1 MHWHGRF
8 NENVIMKTPTTP
20 YSITVQEKAQI
31 TRKFLESQGW
41 KLVEEKP
48 LFESFEHT
56 KNADLKCSI
65 GLYGGFSIVELHWC
79 NKTPE
84 REFST
89 INNELTIDDYHTIIR
104 LLNVRV

>member
-1 MHWHGRF
+1 MT
-8 NENVIMKTPTTP
+8 I
-20 YSITVQEKAQI
+20 QEKN
-31 TRKFLESQGW
+31 E
-41 KLVEEKP
+41 KLALFDGFKHYNDAIEEYP
-48 LFESFEHT
+48 LFESFEHS
-56 KNADLKCSI
+56 KNGDLKCSI

-104 LLNVRV
+104 LLNVRM

>member
-1 MHWHGRF
+1 
-8 NENVIMKTPTTP
+8 MKTPTTP
-20 YSITVQEKAQI
+20 YSIAVQKKAQI
-31 TRKFLESQGW
+31 TRRFLESEGW
-41 KLVEEKP
+41 KLIEEKP
-48 LFESFEHT
+48 LFETFEHT

-65 GLYGGFSIVELHWC
+65 GLYGGFSLVELHWC

>member
-1 MHWHGRF
+1 
-8 NENVIMKTPTTP
+8 MKKPTTEC
-20 YSITVQEKAQI
+20 SISVQKKSEI
-31 TRKFLESQGW
+31 TRVFLESQGW
-41 KLVEEKP
+41 KLIEEKP

-56 KNADLKCSI
+56 KNPYLKCSI
-65 GLYGGFSIVELHWC
+65 GLYGGFSVVELHWC

-89 INNELTIDDYHTIIR
+89 INNELTINDYHTIIR